1 MLWNQFGKI
10 RRQRL
15 ETLQLT
21 SLLSRWCQV
30 RENLLYAFEKCLD
43 SSLST
48 PLKQAIR
55 DLLTRMRGGMVPD
68 DALKLFA
75 KHSDCEH
82 FQDLVFALR
91 FNFRHR
97 GNLPAL
103 LELLEIQQNKLEE
116 AYHDRQI
123 SNQMD
128 LRVAGGLL
136 AAVPLLFFLR
146 FLANSSIST
155 LFLQHVMGV
164 GLLLGGAVSY
174 TLAVAW
180 YFKIQRQIRT

>member
-1 MLWNQFGKI
+1 MFWKRFGKK

-30 RENLLYAFEKCLD
+30 RENLLYAFERCLD
-43 SSLST
+43 SPLSS

-55 DLLTRMRGGMVPD
+55 DLLTRIRGGMPPD
-68 DALKLFA
+68 DALALLA
-75 KHSDCEH
+75 QYSSAEH
-82 FQDLVFALR
+82 FQDLIFALR

-103 LELLEIQQNKLEE
+103 MELLEVQQNKLEE

-123 SNQMD
+123 SNQSD
-128 LRVAGGLL
+128 LRIVLSLL
-136 AAVPLLFFLR
+136 CFIPLLFGWRLLSNR
-146 FLANSSIST
+146 EIQS
-155 LFLQHVMGV
+155 
-164 GLLLGGAVSY
+164 LLLEPGPG
-174 TLAVAW
+174 LALSIAGVCCYLAALLW
-180 YFKIQRQIRT
+180 FIQLDRQVRT

>member
-1 MLWNQFGKI
+1 MLWRKFGKTH
-10 RRQRL
+10 RQRT

-30 RENLLYAFEKCLD
+30 RENLLYAFEHCLD

-55 DLLTRMRGGMVPD
+55 DLLTRIRGGMQPD
-68 DALKLFA
+68 DALVMFA
-75 KHSDCEH
+75 GYSKTEH

-116 AYHDRQI
+116 AYNDRQI
-123 SNQMD
+123 SNRND
-128 LRVAGGLL
+128 LRITLGLL
-136 AAVPLLFFLR
+136 ILVPVLLIGRMSRQASIRQAFLTRGLGLTLLFASLICYG
-146 FLANSSIST
+146 LAILWYIRLSS
-155 LFLQHVMGV
+155 Q
-164 GLLLGGAVSY
+164 
-174 TLAVAW
+174 
-180 YFKIQRQIRT
+180 IQ